1 VKELSYCGGR
11 CVKDEREANVESEEI
26 FRYKL
31 GKWVLLRDEC
41 IFTSIDRLGKDTSVH
56 QYLLESIDNW
66 VDKKEEFQIQEFV
79 SEMCEFIKSKN
90 KDLYFHLMEKC
101 ALKGINVGEGIFE
114 ALSRYECEEVI
125 DNLQYGTGEE

>member
-1 VKELSYCGGR
+1 M
-11 CVKDEREANVESEEI
+11 KDEREAIVDSEDI

-41 IFTSIDRLGKDTSVH
+41 IFTSLEGLEKNKAMS

-66 VDKKEEFQIQEFV
+66 VNKEKEFPIQEFV
-79 SEMCEFIKSKN
+79 SEMCELIKSK
-90 KDLYFHLMEKC
+90 DEGLYFRLVEKC

-114 ALSRYECEEVI
+114 ALSMCKCEEAI
-125 DNLQYGTGEE
+125 DNLQCGKGE